1 MNDIAAKLAAP
12 FPANVVSWRVGPT
25 TKDKSKGMALAYID
39 ARDVMNRLDEA
50 CGPFGWQSRHET
62 DGKKVTCHIGIRH
75 PEGEWVWKSDGAG
88 ETDTE
93 GEKGSYSDSLKRAAV
108 SWGVGR
114 YLYDVDSPWVP
125 IEARGSS
132 YVLPETSLHTLR
144 QTLQRVPG
152 TPASCIRPT
161 PSTGGEEPNGTGS
174 TTPTTATKPAHP
186 AESAAERTR
195 LMESLKRAKT
205 RTALVKWREREDVQA
220 SMALLTEKDF
230 TFFNAE
236 YGKAWNALPESLAM
250 AG

>member
-1 MNDIAAKLAAP
+1 MNDITAKLAAP

-25 TKDKSKGMALAYID
+25 TKDKAKGMALAYID

-62 DGKKVTCHIGIRH
+62 DGKKVTCHIGIRA

-144 QTLQRVPG
+144 QTLQRIPG
-152 TPASCIRPT
+152 TPASRIRPT
-161 PSTGGEEPNGTGS
+161 PSTGGEELTGTGS
-174 TTPTTATKPAHP
+174 TTPTTERKTATPE
-186 AESAAERTR
+186 ESAAARQK
-195 LMESLKRAKT
+195 LMGLMAKATT
-205 RTALVKWREREDVQA
+205 RTSLRTWADGAKVQA
-220 SMALLTEKDF
+220 AIEGLTDKDGAMF
-230 TFFNAE
+230 AAE
-236 YGKAWNALPESLAM
+236 FKKRWEALPESLAM

>member
-12 FPANVVSWRVGPT
+12 FPANIVSWRVGPT
-25 TKDKSKGMALAYID
+25 TKDKAKGMALAYID

-62 DGKKVTCHIGIRH
+62 DGKKVTCHIGVRA

-125 IEARGSS
+125 IEAKGGS
-132 YVLPETSLHTLR
+132 YILPQSSLNTLR
-144 QTLQRVPG
+144 QSLQRIPG
-152 TPASCIRPT
+152 TPISMVRPT
-161 PSTGGEEPNGTGS
+161 PSTGGEDTSSAGS
-174 TTPTTATKPAHP
+174 PTPATTTKTAHP

-195 LMESLKRAKT
+195 LMQSLGHAKT
-205 RTALVKWREREDVQA
+205 RTQLGKWRERQDVQS
-220 SMALLTEKDF
+220 SMEMLTEKDF

-236 YGKAWNALPESLAM
+236 YAKAWGALPETLTM